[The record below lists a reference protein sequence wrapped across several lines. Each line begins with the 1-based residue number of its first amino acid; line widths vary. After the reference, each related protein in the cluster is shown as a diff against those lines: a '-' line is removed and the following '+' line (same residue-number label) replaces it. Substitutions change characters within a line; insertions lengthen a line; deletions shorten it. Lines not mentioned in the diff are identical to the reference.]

1 MAEFCPDCWNR
12 INGSEDDKKKY
23 VLSKDLDLCEGCGE
37 WKHVIIRERNNNIS
51 WKFVIVILVV
61 LCIIMGILIPLAK
74 ILKI

>member
-61 LCIIMGILIPLAK
+61 LCIITEILIPLAK
-74 ILKI
+74 IHKI

>member
-37 WKHVIIRERNNNIS
+37 WKHVIIRERDNNIS

-61 LCIIMGILIPLAK
+61 LCIITEILMPLAK
-74 ILKI
+74 IHKI

>member
-37 WKHVIIRERNNNIS
+37 WKHVIIRERNNNIG

-61 LCIIMGILIPLAK
+61 LCIIMEILIPLAK
-74 ILKI
+74 IHKM